1 MSDLGK
7 LVKYGIYLG
16 LILYV
21 IGMLFSILHIPYVK
35 EIQILAIVIVTI
47 FYCFNFIILEDK
59 GWTDYLGLLA
69 ISILLLKLFPEQL
82 SVFANAMIDKFYHPS
97 FIFLFFVV
105 FIHKVIDS
113 NGKVDFDKYKFGS
126 NEEEE
131 PKVAFK
137 VAPSKNYL
145 SNFQYAFAA
154 IAIIGL
160 LFKMMYWNYASTLI
174 IIGFLGYASL
184 MVIGG
189 FLKK

>member
-7 LVKYGIYLG
+7 LAKYGIYLG
-16 LILYV
+16 LILYI
-21 IGMLFSILHIPYVK
+21 IGMLLTILHLPFVA
-35 EIQILAIVIVTI
+35 ETQTLAIVIVTI
-47 FYCFNFIILEDK
+47 FYCFNFIVLEDK
-59 GWTDYLGLLA
+59 GWTDYLGLLS
-69 ISILLLKLFPEQL
+69 ITILLLKLFPDQVSIYAYTLIE
-82 SVFANAMIDKFYHPS
+82 KFYHPS

-105 FIHKVIDS
+105 FINKVIDT

-126 NEEEE
+126 NEEDE

-145 SNFQYAFAA
+145 SNFQYGFGA

-160 LFKMMYWNYASTLI
+160 LFKMMYWDYASILI
-174 IIGFLGYASL
+174 VVGFLGYASL
-184 MVIGG
+184 MLIGG